1 MRDTMTGDELRAAI
15 SRLQR
20 EVAEPTLRGPCAAL
34 LAELRAEYRAAP
46 ALFDA
51 ESIAALR
58 GVAEALATPAPPPGL
73 DEALRA
79 SFGFE
84 SFRPGQREIIE
95 AILAGR
101 DCIGVMPTGAGKSL
115 TFQLPA
121 RMLGGTTLVVSPL
134 ISLMKDQVDGL
145 DELGLRATLLNSS
158 VPAEERSRRVAALRR
173 GEYELLYAAPEGLE
187 ASVGGALAGVKLRLI
202 AVDEAHCISQWGH
215 DFRPA
220 YRNLAGLKTRFGGI
234 PILALTATA
243 TPEVT
248 RDIAAELAMVQ
259 PMIYRGSFF
268 RPNLRLHA
276 FKKGTAATPPVR
288 EAILALIRA
297 RRGASGI
304 VYCLSRKAV
313 DGMTE
318 YLCDRGIRARAY
330 HAGLES
336 EERSAAQEAFRR
348 DDCDVVVATVAFGMG
363 IDKPDIRYVIHRD
376 LPRSVEGYYQEI
388 GRAGRDGDPADC
400 VLFYSF
406 ADVAAHD
413 RLVDDS
419 PPAIAQRHRR
429 QARELLN
436 LVDSGLCRHQAVVRY
451 LGERIEPCGSSCD
464 RCLEGPSLL
473 DSAAAEERTGRAR
486 RRALVE
492 VAEPVGESSADRELF
507 ERLRRLRKQ
516 IADER
521 GIPAYLV
528 FSDRALR
535 QMIER
540 RPASEAHLLAISG
553 VGPKKAAQYG
563 ARFLEAL
570 RG

>member
-1 MRDTMTGDELRAAI
+1 MTEPELRAAI
-15 SRLQR
+15 EELRRDLSDP
-20 EVAEPTLRGPCAAL
+20 ALRGACAAR
-34 LAELRAEYRAAP
+34 LAGLRAEYRASP

-51 ESIAALR
+51 EAIASLR
-58 GVAEALATPAPPPGL
+58 VVAEALAAPAPMPGVE
-73 DEALRA
+73 EALRA
-79 SFGFE
+79 SFGFD

-95 AILAGR
+95 AVLAGR

-121 RMLGGTTLVVSPL
+121 RMLGGTTLVISPL

-158 VPAEERSRRVAALRR
+158 VPAEERGRRVAALRR

-187 ASVGGALAGVKLRLI
+187 ASVGSALVGVKLRLI

-215 DFRPA
+215 DFRPS

-248 RDIAAELAMVQ
+248 RDIAAELAMVR
-259 PMIYRGSFF
+259 PMVYRGSFF
-268 RPNLRLHA
+268 RANLRLHA
-276 FKKGTAATPPVR
+276 FKKGIAGTPPVR
-288 EAILALIRA
+288 EAILALVRA
-297 RRGASGI
+297 RRGESGI
-304 VYCLSRKAV
+304 IYCLSRKAV
-313 DGMTE
+313 DGMAE
-318 YLCDRGIRARAY
+318 FLSARGIRARAY
-330 HAGLES
+330 HAGMES

-451 LGERIEPCGSSCD
+451 LGERIEPCGTSCD
-464 RCLEGPSLL
+464 RCQDGPSLL
-473 DSAAAEERTGRAR
+473 DWAAAEEPSRRGR
-486 RRALVE
+486 RRAIAEAVE
-492 VAEPVGESSADRELF
+492 PAGEASADGELF
-507 ERLRRLRKQ
+507 ERLRQLRKQ

-540 RPASEAHLLAISG
+540 RPQSEAHLLAISG

-563 ARFLEAL
+563 ARFIEAL
-570 RG
+570 KG